1 MRRSIM
7 IDVVDVA
14 LSQVG
19 VKEKT
24 GHNDGVPFERYALPK
39 EQPLPWCARLCRW
52 CFAQL
57 GLALPGNPYEIASV
71 AALQRAL
78 VDAGAWLGPDARPR
92 RGDLVLFNE
101 RGMSDKDRFGHHV
114 GIVIGVDPDGRL
126 HTVEGNWGDQ
136 VARVTRTPREL
147 VDVWGY
153 ARWPLTPAG

>member
-1 MRRSIM
+1 M

-24 GHNDGVPFERYALPK
+24 GHNDGIPFERYALPK
-39 EQPLPWCARLCRW
+39 EQALAWCARFVRW

-71 AALQRAL
+71 AALQLAL
-78 VDAGAWLGPDARPR
+78 VNAGAWMGPDVRPR

-101 RGMSDKDRFGHHV
+101 RGLSDKDRFGHHV
-114 GIVIGVDPDGRL
+114 GLVDRMDDDGRL
-126 HTVEGNWGDQ
+126 WTVEGNWGDR
-136 VARVTRTPREL
+136 VAHVCRQPHQL

-153 ARWPLTPAG
+153 ARWPLSPMG